1 MSWVVV
7 FSGLAGA
14 FATTHYKWGYYVFGV
29 VALLY
34 IAFVISI
41 TFDLNTYAMF
51 CSWLLLVY
59 ARTSTFDAG
68 PAIRSS
74 YVGSAAFL
82 AAAWFIYPV
91 AWACSEGAN
100 IIGISGEMI
109 WYSVLDILSGPVFL
123 FFFLYRLC
131 GVDHATLGLMSGK
144 STGYY
149 GAGASQKCLWH
160 SVRAIPGCLIFLVL
174 TYPLS
179 RLQSRKCSTTRG
191 DYCRCQSHC
200 ARSNSI

>member
-14 FATTHYKWGYYVFGV
+14 FNTTHYKWGYYVFGV

-41 TFDLNTYAMF
+41 TFDLSTYTMF
-51 CSWLLLVY
+51 CSWLLLAH

-82 AAAWFIYPV
+82 AAVWLIYPV

-100 IIGISGEMI
+100 VIGISGEII
-109 WYSVLDILSGPVFL
+109 WYGVLDILSGPVFL
-123 FFFLYRLC
+123 LFFLYRLC
-131 GVDHATLGLMSGK
+131 GVDYATLGLMSSK
-144 STGYY
+144 LANFY
-149 GAGASQKCLWH
+149 GAGTGQKGHDH
-160 SVRAIPGCLIFLVL
+160 SGTAVPGCLMFLVL
-174 TYPLS
+174 NYPLS
-179 RLQSRKCSTTRG
+179 RLQARKCST
-191 DYCRCQSHC
+191 
-200 ARSNSI
+200 I